1 MVGKS
6 GRRKMTVFV
15 RRETVA
21 FTPEPGV
28 SHPCWPGY
36 KTVTGSMSYM
46 PYEDEELLELAKKLA
61 EEYGLELE
69 VVNVNSFKGKLK
81 AKLAGVK
88 GAPAVK
94 VGDKVFNGTVGEEK
108 LRKALDEM
116 KGIRPA

>member
-1 MVGKS
+1 MTGRS

-46 PYEDEELLELAKKLA
+46 PYEDEELLELAKRLSD
-61 EEYGLELE
+61 EYGLELE
-69 VVNVNSFKGKLK
+69 VINMNSLRGKLK

-88 GAPAVK
+88 KAPAVRI
-94 VGDKVFNGTVGEEK
+94 GDKVLDGTLSEEE
-108 LRKALDEM
+108 LRKALEEIM
-116 KGIRPA
+116 PSEA